1 MNNATKNNRPNPDT
15 LTETGSTHNK
25 RPEPEHSRSGT
36 SDLAPAN
43 AGRRSER
50 GAR

>member
-15 LTETGSTHNK
+15 LTETGTTHNK
-25 RPEPEHSRSGT
+25 LVQEHSRSGT
-36 SDLAPAN
+36 PDRTPAT
-43 AGRRSER
+43 AGRRSEQ

>member
-15 LTETGSTHNK
+15 LTETGTAHNN
-25 RPEPEHSRSGT
+25 RPEPEHSR
-36 SDLAPAN
+36 PATPDRTP
-43 AGRRSER
+43 ASPGRRIER